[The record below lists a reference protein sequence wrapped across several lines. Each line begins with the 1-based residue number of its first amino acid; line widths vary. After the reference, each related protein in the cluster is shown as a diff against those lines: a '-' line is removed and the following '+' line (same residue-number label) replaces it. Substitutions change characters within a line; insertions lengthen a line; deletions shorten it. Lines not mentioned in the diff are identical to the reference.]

1 MTIRRS
7 ALVALF
13 AIPLVLAA
21 CGNDD
26 QAPAPTTSSATSST
40 TSSTTSTTTNSTP
53 SETPEP
59 EPVAEEPV
67 AVESEPAAVEPV
79 PEQQGIW
86 APPGQGTRCPGT
98 DAYVWDYADCN
109 PSNGVID
116 PEEFYRLTDPTP
128 VYEEPTRTDGC
139 VGPAATCGY
148 YDNNGNPIW
157 VDKETGETSLRYYDE
172 NGNPTMEAP

>member
-7 ALVALF
+7 ALAALF
-13 AIPLVLAA
+13 VLPLVLTA

-26 QAPAPTTSSATSST
+26 QDPAPATNSATSST
-40 TSSTTSTTTNSTP
+40 ASSTTSSITSSKP
-53 SETPEP
+53 SATPEP
-59 EPVAEEPV
+59 EPL
-67 AVESEPAAVEPV
+67 VEEPAAVEPV

-116 PEEFYRLTDPTP
+116 PEEFYRLTERTP
-128 VYEEPTRTDGC
+128 EYEEPYRSDGC

-148 YDNNGNPIW
+148 YDDNGDPIW
-157 VDKETGETSLRYYDE
+157 FDKETGETSPRYYDE
-172 NGNPTMEAP
+172 NGNPTMEGP